1 MIPKSYFALKPHLKY
16 LLRDTV
22 VLKMTTLEIYS
33 YWPSLIKKTSTWIN
47 IGGFQF
53 LPMAKGIKGLTF
65 DAICGTNRASEC
77 QETCKKKSAYLIS
90 KLPDSVSVVVFWG
103 KNSFHGEIKSQAS
116 SLVSDSSLFGIA
128 RSCLF

>member
-1 MIPKSYFALKPHLKY
+1 MIPKSDFALKPHIKY

-22 VLKMTTLEIYS
+22 VLRMTTLEMYS

-103 KNSFHGEIKSQAS
+103 KIVFTGK
-116 SLVSDSSLFGIA
+116 
-128 RSCLF
+128 